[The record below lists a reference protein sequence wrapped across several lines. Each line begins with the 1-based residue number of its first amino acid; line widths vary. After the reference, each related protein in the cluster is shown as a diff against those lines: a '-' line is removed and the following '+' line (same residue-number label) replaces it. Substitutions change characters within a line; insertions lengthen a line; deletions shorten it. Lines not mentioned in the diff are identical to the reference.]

1 MLMVFKRD
9 IKESCKKGRQEQQI
23 GKLKKNEG
31 MIGQSIQ
38 RGEGEKN
45 LTQGS
50 KLKKKKKI

>member
-9 IKESCKKGRQEQQI
+9 IKESCKKGGQEQQI

-31 MIGQSIQ
+31 MVGQSIQ

-50 KLKKKKKI
+50 KLKNKK